1 MADIFNLDLG
11 DSQHSHP
18 QHHHQEVR
26 RFSSQGAALK
36 SKRCSF
42 SYSKSLSW
50 GSGSVDSC
58 YGSSPRTSH
67 SFSAAILFKDSRG
80 IPVIQPLKSPA
91 SRSSSIDD
99 DILSFFK
106 CYKVYDIIPS
116 SSKLVVLDTMLTMKK
131 AFYAMVESG
140 VRSCPLWRASSQT
153 YVGLVS
159 VDDFI
164 KVIQKNYKG
173 SLLEI
178 DELDDQS
185 LQQWLE
191 DSNSSKNLENV
202 SPDVSL
208 YQAISAMISKKFH
221 QLPIA
226 DPETGNILYILN
238 QRQLLRFLL
247 NFVPNLQ
254 YFDHLTTSIVEMRVG
269 TFTDI
274 EVTNIGSKVI
284 DVVHKFVQHNISC
297 LPIIDQQGKC
307 VDIYCKYDVIQL
319 TASDT
324 ESVLDLELTIREA
337 LDRRHQY
344 FEGPLTCKGDDSVL
358 HVIEKLVLHDVSQ
371 LVVTD
376 EDDQVHGVVTI
387 TDILQYLV
395 HVHRQGGNMSAIR
408 RGSVSVARV
417 RQRREDSIG
426 EEVEL
431 EEDEESPDQF
441 KSSCSPPRWFD
452 V

>member
-11 DSQHSHP
+11 DSNHPHP
-18 QHHHQEVR
+18 QHHHHEVR
-26 RFSSQGAALK
+26 RFSSQGGGLK

-50 GSGSVDSC
+50 GSVDSC

-80 IPVIQPLKSPA
+80 VPVIQPLKSPA

-106 CYKVYDIIPS
+106 CYKVYDLIPS
-116 SSKLVVLDTMLTMKK
+116 SSKLVVLDTMLTVKK

-153 YVGLVS
+153 YVGLVG

-178 DELDDQS
+178 DELDDQT
-185 LQQWLE
+185 LQRWLD
-191 DSNSSKNLENV
+191 DSNSSKNLDNV

-208 YQAISAMISKKFH
+208 YQAISSMISSKSH
-221 QLPIA
+221 RLPIL

-254 YFDHLTTSIVEMRVG
+254 YFDHLTSSIAEMRVG

-274 EVTNIGSKVI
+274 EVTNSGAKVI
-284 DVVHKFVQHNISC
+284 DAVHKFVQHKISC
-297 LPIIDQQGKC
+297 LPVVDQHGKC

-319 TASDT
+319 AASDT
-324 ESVLDLELTIREA
+324 EAASDLELTIKEA
-337 LDRRHQY
+337 LDKRQQY
-344 FEGPLTCKGDDSVL
+344 FEGVLTCKGDDCVL
-358 HVIEKLVLHDVSQ
+358 HVIEKLVHHDVSQ
-371 LVVTD
+371 LVVTE
-376 EDDQVHGVVTI
+376 EDSDQVQGVVTI

-395 HVHRQGGNMSAIR
+395 TIHRQGANVSIR

-431 EEDEESPDQF
+431 EEDEDSPDQF
-441 KSSCSPPRWFD
+441 KSSCSPPRWFN

>member
-1 MADIFNLDLG
+1 
-11 DSQHSHP
+11 
-18 QHHHQEVR
+18 
-26 RFSSQGAALK
+26 
-36 SKRCSF
+36 
-42 SYSKSLSW
+42 
-50 GSGSVDSC
+50 
-58 YGSSPRTSH
+58 
-67 SFSAAILFKDSRG
+67 
-80 IPVIQPLKSPA
+80 
-91 SRSSSIDD
+91 
-99 DILSFFK
+99 
-106 CYKVYDIIPS
+106 
-116 SSKLVVLDTMLTMKK
+116 
-131 AFYAMVESG
+131 
-140 VRSCPLWRASSQT
+140 
-153 YVGLVS
+153 
-159 VDDFI
+159 
-164 KVIQKNYKG
+164 
-173 SLLEI
+173 
-178 DELDDQS
+178 
-185 LQQWLE
+185 
-191 DSNSSKNLENV
+191 
-202 SPDVSL
+202 
-208 YQAISAMISKKFH
+208 
-221 QLPIA
+221 
-226 DPETGNILYILN
+226 
-238 QRQLLRFLL
+238 
-247 NFVPNLQ
+247 VPNLQ